1 VRRVAYDIQ
10 ATQARARNWLTRAP
24 AELLNGH
31 GGLAE
36 RLARGI

>member
-1 VRRVAYDIQ
+1 VRRIAYDIQ
-10 ATQARARNWLTRAP
+10 AAQSRVRSWLERAP
-24 AELLNGH
+24 ADLLNGH